1 LAERLYSP
9 EWKAQI
15 AERYGAAPEIEWL
28 DNPVTVDNVT
38 GRVTVDAAKAA

>member
-1 LAERLYSP
+1 LYTP

-15 AERYGAAPEIEWL
+15 TARYGAAPEIEWL

-38 GRVTVDAAKAA
+38 GRVILATA